1 MLLAGG
7 IDFFPSSPSP
17 TRSSNDRFLG
27 SAISDFGIAIWM
39 CERMRGNRRESRGT
53 GEYSVSEYENII
65 SYWTSIERK
74 PYIWAALK
82 FERLAKVAYRP
93 SRYGFLPSINYEK
106 EILRRQE
113 WFQVGRR
120 FRIPI
125 PGTRLRS
132 TETVES
138 NRRVLFRSSRFDF
151 SRIVRRRVLSF
162 STRFS
167 RSSTWRCIDAFDEN
181 SDVITYKVTTLF
193 SVYGYRLLR
202 RYRELLR
209 PRIETA
215 IENKR
220 RNIWII
226 SLVVFEQRFLTV
238 SYRYWTVRSGEIV
251 DESRE
256 NNVSLRLEE
265 KKRKSC
271 QKLSSALQSFRGRCI
286 FLRLS

>member
-93 SRYGFLPSINYEK
+93 SCYGFLPSINYEK

-226 SLVVFEQRFLTV
+226 SLVVFFNSWLPLLNGTIGRNRGWIARKQRIP
-238 SYRYWTVRSGEIV
+238 SPRR
-251 DESRE
+251 
-256 NNVSLRLEE
+256 
-265 KKRKSC
+265 KKK
-271 QKLSSALQSFRGRCI
+271 KILPKI
-286 FLRLS
+286 I